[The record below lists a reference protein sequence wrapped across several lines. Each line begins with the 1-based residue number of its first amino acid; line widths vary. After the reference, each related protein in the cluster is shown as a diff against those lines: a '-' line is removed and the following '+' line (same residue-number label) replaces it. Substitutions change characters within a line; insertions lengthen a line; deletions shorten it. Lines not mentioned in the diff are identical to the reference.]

1 MYRNRHA
8 LRGALG
14 GVILAATVLLPV
26 IAGGEPLASSTTPST
41 GSSPPTTVASTDPAT
56 SPAPPDP
63 AALQTASGLLDKIR
77 SSSSN
82 LDQLESQYLLA
93 TQEAFRALQ
102 ASQTAQSQ
110 LATTSSKVRRLTTTS
125 SATVVGL
132 YMSNKIQENSLS
144 QFLSTQDAAGRQT
157 ANVYGALVSKNL
169 AVELATLTQLRADQQ
184 NLASLASSEAK
195 VATAAQAR
203 AQSAL
208 NAAQANEAQ
217 LLSVVSS
224 QSEPVKAALNQLELQ
239 GNASEA
245 QLLQAGDPTLRAGVA
260 NPPPV
265 LPGAQVA
272 ILFALAQVGKPYLW
286 GGSGPD
292 AFDCSGL
299 VQQAWKVAG
308 VALPRVAIDQFNAT
322 IPISFQDLQPGDL
335 VFFENPVGHVG
346 IYVGNGQMID
356 APFTGAQVRLD
367 SIFWN
372 NIAGFGRVKAS

>member
-1 MYRNRHA
+1 M
-8 LRGALG
+8 
-14 GVILAATVLLPV
+14 
-26 IAGGEPLASSTTPST
+26 
-41 GSSPPTTVASTDPAT
+41 PTTTAASTDPAT
-56 SPAPPDP
+56 PAPPDP
-63 AALQTASGLLDKIR
+63 SALQTASGLLDEIR
-77 SSSSN
+77 SSSSD

-102 ASQTAQSQ
+102 ESESAQSQ
-110 LATTSSKVRRLTTTS
+110 LATTASKVRRLTTTS

-208 NAAQANEAQ
+208 SAAQANEAQ
-217 LLSVVSS
+217 LLSFVSS
-224 QSEPVKAALNQLELQ
+224 QSDPVKAALNQLELQ